1 MIYVKTIAMTKIA
14 LGFRGKTPKL
24 TASCE
29 KAKEVPFQQERLQKT
44 TSTDGKKEKKSLH
57 MYTRPGH
64 LWYKSLK
71 LINKEQTS
79 LNICLKEEMIQW

>member
-1 MIYVKTIAMTKIA
+1 MSRQ
-14 LGFRGKTPKL
+14 LQWPKL
-24 TASCE
+24 PKNLGE
-29 KAKEVPFQQERLQKT
+29 KLQNWQLLVKKQKEVPFQQERLQKT
-44 TSTDGKKEKKSLH
+44 TNTDGKKEKKSLH

-64 LWYKSLK
+64 LWFKYLK